1 MKTHFS
7 AALRFYVSASVAVT
21 AAIAG
26 WDPYSQHRFAMA
38 EDGYGGLIAMS
49 LLGLI
54 ALAGIVD
61 VLINDVLPDRYSMRC
76 THRHR
81 HVVFMLLAI
90 GQVALVL
97 ALVKS
102 GDLKPSASRY
112 VLDAFMAAWIAV
124 IGVLDHARAERESRL
139 ERISQRADL

>member
-26 WDPYSQHRFAMA
+26 WDPYSHHRFAMA

-49 LLGLI
+49 LLGLL

-102 GDLKPSASRY
+102 GDLKPSAGRY
-112 VLDAFMAAWIAV
+112 VLDALMAAWIAV
-124 IGVLDHARAERESRL
+124 IGVFDHARAERESRL

>member
-38 EDGYGGLIAMS
+38 EDGYGGLVAMT
-49 LLGLI
+49 LLATI
-54 ALAGIVD
+54 ALAGMVD
-61 VLINDVLPDRYSMRC
+61 VVINDVLPERYSLPW

-81 HVVFMLLAI
+81 HVVFMALAV
-90 GQVALVL
+90 GQVALIY
-97 ALVKS
+97 ALIRA
-102 GDLKPSASRY
+102 GDLKPSAGRY
-112 VLDAFMAAWIAV
+112 LLDALMATGIAV
-124 IGVLDHARAERESRL
+124 QGVIDHARHERALRL
-139 ERISQRADL
+139 ERISQRGGL